1 MKKNGTS
8 RSTNRYLLTRHKKKE
23 KNVLVCV
30 CKLSVLNLRCL

>member
-1 MKKNGTS
+1 MEHLDPQIDTCS
-8 RSTNRYLLTRHKKKE
+8 PDTKKKK